1 MVFTKATKHQ
11 SKLRLAIIGPA
22 GSGKTYSALGI
33 AVALANGGKVAVI
46 DTERGSASLYADLFP
61 FDVLTLD
68 SFSPL
73 SYVEAIEEA
82 EKGLYNVIVI
92 DSLSHAWASKNGAL
106 EMVDKE
112 ASRSQSKNSYTA
124 WRNVTPVHNRM
135 VDAIIGCNAHII
147 CTMRSKME
155 YVMDKDEKG
164 KTTIRKVGLQPIQ
177 REGLDYEFTI
187 CGDVD
192 QEHKYIISKSR
203 CPEFADAVVDKPG
216 ADFAKKLL
224 AWLNK
229 GAKELSI
236 VTPPED
242 NLDMSPP
249 LKLVTDDEKAIE
261 AEKMKKA
268 SDSCNLLDNLKKLVA
283 GVEPDALAW
292 LINKG
297 WIKAGEGLHNLTD
310 ERIKQA
316 LARPTEFKQAIKMG
330 KLIKKGKTDGK

>member
-1 MVFTKATKHQ
+1 MSSFTKATKHQ

-33 AVALANGGKVAVI
+33 AVALASGGKVAVI

-73 SYVEAIEEA
+73 AYVEAIEEA

-135 VDAIIGCNAHII
+135 VDAIIGSKAHMI

-155 YVMDKDEKG
+155 YVMDKDERG

-187 CGDVD
+187 AGDVN
-192 QEHKYIISKSR
+192 QEHNYIISKSR
-203 CPEFADAVVDKPG
+203 CPAFADAVIEKPG
-216 ADFAKKLL
+216 AEFAKKLL

-229 GAKELSI
+229 GAKESPAI
-236 VTPPED
+236 APPED
-242 NLDMSPP
+242 DLDMSPP
-249 LKLVTDDEKAIE
+249 KASVSKEQAVETD
-261 AEKMKKA
+261 KMKKA
-268 SDSCNLLDNLKKLVA
+268 SASYNQLMEIKKLVA
-283 GVEPDALAW
+283 DVEPKALAW
-292 LINKG
+292 LVEKK
-297 WIKAGEGLHNLTD
+297 WLTD
-310 ERIKQA
+310 GQKLGELSDDKIKQI
-316 LARPTEFKQAIKMG
+316 LARPKEFIMAVNVKKTTT
-330 KLIKKGKTDGK
+330 KKGK